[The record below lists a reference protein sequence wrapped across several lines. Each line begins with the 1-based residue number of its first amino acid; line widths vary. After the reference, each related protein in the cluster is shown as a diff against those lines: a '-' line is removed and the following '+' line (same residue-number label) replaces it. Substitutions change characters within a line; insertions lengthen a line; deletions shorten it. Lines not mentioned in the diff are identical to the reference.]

1 MGDPA
6 TDIRRSQMM
15 PLLVEACAVS
25 LVGFMFGLL
34 LAYLVALHRRANA
47 EWRW

>member
-1 MGDPA
+1 MGDRA
-6 TDIRRSQMM
+6 ANIQRSQMM

-25 LVGFMFGLL
+25 LIGFMFGLL
-34 LAYLVALHRRANA
+34 LAYLVALHRRASA